1 MALMTSLTPQ
11 NMTFLIVDD
20 MDNMR
25 RSVRA
30 MLKLIKYGKDY
41 YEAPHGKEA
50 WKILSQKNHGIDFI
64 ICDYN
69 MPYMSGTE
77 LLHLMRADKNL
88 RDIPFLMITA
98 DANKE
103 VVAEAAE
110 HDVDAYLTK
119 PFVTASLETKIDEL
133 LDKAE
138 NPDLP
143 TKLLKESKLAE
154 EKGDIKK
161 ALQLALEASKA
172 NRNLSRPYRE
182 LGRLFIKIK
191 NVKQA
196 ISQFTQAID
205 LNRLD
210 VTSYHYLG
218 QLYLHQGKLDKAI
231 DYYSKAM
238 DISPR
243 HSDRAF
249 KFADLLIKKKQPQKA
264 EKVLRLLLKHDPTNQ
279 DNLEKI
285 ALMASSHGLLEL
297 AIKCYKD
304 IIKHAPRRLS
314 IHKRLG
320 LALQQSGQHK
330 EATAYLEKASQKFT
344 EDVELLIAL
353 ANSYLAMDMLI
364 RADRCAAKA
373 AQLDPDNR
381 EAKSI
386 LSQC

>member
-1 MALMTSLTPQ
+1 MNPLTPQ
-11 NMTFLIVDD
+11 NLTFLIVDD

-30 MLKLIKYGKDY
+30 MLKLINYGKNF
-41 YEAPHGKEA
+41 YEAPNGKEA
-50 WKILSQKNHGIDFI
+50 WKMLNQKESRINFI

-77 LLHLMRADKNL
+77 LLHLLRGNKLL

-119 PFVTASLETKIDEL
+119 PFVTASLETKINEL
-133 LDKAE
+133 LDKAS
-138 NPDLP
+138 NPDIQ

-154 EKGDIKK
+154 EGGDIKK
-161 ALQLALEASKA
+161 AIKLAIEASMA
-172 NRNLSRPYRE
+172 NRNASRPYRE
-182 LGRLFIKIK
+182 LGCLFIKIK
-191 NVKQA
+191 NIKQA
-196 ISQFTQAID
+196 IAQFKQAID

-218 QLYLHQGKLDKAI
+218 QLHLHQGELDKAI

-243 HSDRAF
+243 HSDRSF
-249 KFADLLIKKKQPQKA
+249 KFAELLIKKNQPQKA
-264 EKVLRLLLKHDPTNQ
+264 EKVLRLLYKHDPHNQ
-279 DNLEKI
+279 ENLERI
-285 ALMASSHGLLEL
+285 ALIAGSTGLPAL

-304 IIKHAPRRLS
+304 ILKHAPRRLS

-320 LALQQSGQHK
+320 IALQQQGQHSQ
-330 EATAYLEKASQKFT
+330 ASAYLEKAAQKFT
-344 EDVELLIAL
+344 EDVELLTAL
-353 ANSYLAMDMLI
+353 AQSYLAMGMLV
-364 RADRCAAKA
+364 RADRCASKA
-373 AQLDPDNR
+373 ALLDPDNQ
-381 EAKSI
+381 EAKNI

>member
-1 MALMTSLTPQ
+1 M
-11 NMTFLIVDD
+11 NFLIVDD

-30 MLKLIKYGKDY
+30 MLKLIKYGKKLH
-41 YEAPHGKEA
+41 EAPHGKEA
-50 WKILSQKNHGIDFI
+50 WKMLNQKNHGIDFI

-77 LLHLMRADKNL
+77 LLHLIRADKLL

-98 DANKE
+98 DTNKE

-119 PFVTASLETKIDEL
+119 PFVTASLETKINEL
-133 LDKAE
+133 LGKAK
-138 NPDLP
+138 NPDL
-143 TKLLKESKLAE
+143 TTQLLRESRLAE
-154 EKGDIKK
+154 ESGDIKK
-161 ALQLALEASKA
+161 ALHLALDASKA

-182 LGRLFIKIK
+182 LGRLFIKVK
-191 NVKQA
+191 NIKQA

-231 DYYSKAM
+231 DFYSKAM

-249 KFADLLIKKKQPQKA
+249 KFADLLIQKKQPQKA
-264 EKVLRLLLKHDPTNQ
+264 EKVLRLLLKHDSGNQ

-285 ALMASSHGLLEL
+285 ATMAGANGFPDL

-304 IIKHAPRRLS
+304 ILKHTPHRLS
-314 IHKRLG
+314 IHKCLG
-320 LALQQSGQHK
+320 MALQEKGQHNQ
-330 EATAYLEKASQKFT
+330 ASAYLEKAVQKFS

-353 ANSYLAMDMLI
+353 AQSYLAMGMLI
-364 RADRCAAKA
+364 RADKCASKA
-373 AQLDPDNR
+373 LQLDPSNMA
-381 EAKSI
+381 AKNI
-386 LSQC
+386 LSRC

>member
-1 MALMTSLTPQ
+1 MDSMNSLTPQ
-11 NMTFLIVDD
+11 NMNILIVDD

-25 RSVRA
+25 RSIRA
-30 MLKLIKYGKDY
+30 MLKLIKYGKNL

-50 WKILSQKNHGIDFI
+50 WKMLQGKNHGIDFI
-64 ICDYN
+64 ISDYN
-69 MPYMSGTE
+69 MPYMSGTD
-77 LLHLMRADKNL
+77 LLHNLRSNKLL

-133 LDKAE
+133 LDKTK
-138 NPDLP
+138 NPDP
-143 TKLLKESKLAE
+143 QTKLLKESKLAE
-154 EKGDIKK
+154 ENGDIKK
-161 ALQLALEASKA
+161 AIKLAIEASKA

-196 ISQFTQAID
+196 IAQFSQAID

-249 KFADLLIKKKQPQKA
+249 KFANLLIKRNLPKKA
-264 EKVLRLLLKHDPTNQ
+264 EKVLRLLLKHDPKNQ
-279 DNLEKI
+279 ETLEKI
-285 ALMASSHGLLEL
+285 AMMAGSNGLPDL

-304 IIKHAPRRLS
+304 LLKHAPRRLS

-320 LALQQSGQHK
+320 MTLQEKGQHNQ
-330 EATAYLEKASQKFT
+330 ASAYLEKAAQKFT

-353 ANSYLAMDMLI
+353 ARSYLAMDMLV
-364 RADRCAAKA
+364 RADRCASKA
-373 AQLDPDNR
+373 AQLDPENR

-386 LSQC
+386 LTQC

>member
-1 MALMTSLTPQ
+1 MTPLNPHDM
-11 NMTFLIVDD
+11 NFLIIDD

-30 MLKLIKYGKDY
+30 MLKLIKYGKNL

-50 WKILSQKNHGIDFI
+50 WKMLSKKEHTIDFI

-77 LLHLMRADKNL
+77 LLHLIRADKQL

-119 PFVTASLETKIDEL
+119 PFVTASLETKINEL
-133 LDKAE
+133 LARAE

-143 TKLLKESKLAE
+143 TRFLKESRLAE
-154 EKGDIKK
+154 EKGDIKE
-161 ALQLALEASKA
+161 ALRLALEASKA

-182 LGRLFIKIK
+182 LGRLFIKLK
-191 NVKQA
+191 NIKQA
-196 ISQFTQAID
+196 IAQFSKAID

-218 QLYLHQGKLDKAI
+218 QLHLHQGQLDKAI
-231 DYYSKAM
+231 DFYSRAM
-238 DISPR
+238 EISPR

-249 KFADLLIKKKQPQKA
+249 KFADLLIQKKLPDKA
-264 EKVLRLLLKHDPTNQ
+264 EKVLRLLLKNEPANMAHI
-279 DNLEKI
+279 EKI
-285 ALMASSHGLLEL
+285 ALIADSNGLAEL

-304 IIKHAPRRLS
+304 MIKQAPERIS

-320 LALQQSGQHK
+320 IVLQQQGQHTQ
-330 EATAYLEKASQKFT
+330 ACAYLEKAVQKFS
-344 EDVELLIAL
+344 EDVELLLAL
-353 ANSYLAMDMLI
+353 ATSYLAMGMMI
-364 RADRCAAKA
+364 RADRCASKA
-373 AQLDPDNR
+373 NLLDPGNK
-381 EAKSI
+381 EAKNI
-386 LSQC
+386 LNQC

>member
-1 MALMTSLTPQ
+1 MKSSLTPE
-11 NMTFLIVDD
+11 NMNFLIIDD

-30 MLKLIKYGKDY
+30 MLKLVKYGKNF

-50 WKILSQKNHGIDFI
+50 WKMLSKKNHGIDFI

-77 LLHLMRADKNL
+77 LLHLIRADKLL

-119 PFVTASLETKIDEL
+119 PFVTASLENKINEL
-133 LDKAE
+133 LEKAQ
-138 NPDLP
+138 NPDIP
-143 TKLLKESKLAE
+143 TQLLRASKAAE
-154 EKGDIKK
+154 EKGDIK
-161 ALQLALEASKA
+161 AAIHLALEASQA
-172 NRNLSRPYRE
+172 NRSLSRPYRE

-196 ISQFTQAID
+196 ISQFTQAIE

-231 DYYSKAM
+231 DFYSKAM

-249 KFADLLIKKKQPQKA
+249 KFADLLIKKNQPQKA
-264 EKVLRLLLKHDPTNQ
+264 EKILRIILKHDPSNQ

-285 ALMASSHGLLEL
+285 AALAGNIGFPEL

-304 IIKHAPRRLS
+304 ILKHAPRRLS
-314 IHKRLG
+314 IHKLLG
-320 LALQQSGQHK
+320 LALQQKGQYNQ
-330 EATAYLEKASQKFT
+330 ASAYLEKAAGKFT
-344 EDVELLIAL
+344 EDVELLVAL
-353 ANSYLAMDMLI
+353 ARSYLEMDMLV
-364 RADRCAAKA
+364 RADKYASKA
-373 AQLDPDNR
+373 LKVDPDNM

-386 LSQC
+386 LSKC

>member
-1 MALMTSLTPQ
+1 MTSLTPQ
-11 NMTFLIVDD
+11 NMNFLIIDD

-30 MLKLIKYGKDY
+30 MLKLIKYGKNL

-50 WKILSQKNHGIDFI
+50 WKILSKKNHGIDFI

-77 LLHLMRADKNL
+77 LLHLLRADKVL

-119 PFVTASLETKIDEL
+119 PFVTASLETKIIEL

-138 NPDLP
+138 NPDIP
-143 TKLLKESKLAE
+143 TKLLKESRLAE
-154 EKGDIKK
+154 EQGDIKK
-161 ALQLALEASKA
+161 ALQLALKASKA

-182 LGRLFIKIK
+182 LGRLFIKVK

-231 DYYSKAM
+231 DYYSRAM

-249 KFADLLIKKKQPQKA
+249 KFADLLIQKNQPQKA
-264 EKVLRLLLKHDPTNQ
+264 EKVLRLLLKHDPSNQ

-285 ALMASSHGLLEL
+285 ASMASANGFPDL

-304 IIKHAPRRLS
+304 ILKHAPRRLS
-314 IHKRLG
+314 IHKLLG
-320 LALQQSGQHK
+320 LALLQKGQHNQ
-330 EATAYLEKASQKFT
+330 ASAYLEKAVQKFS
-344 EDVELLIAL
+344 EDVELLVGL
-353 ANSYLAMDMLI
+353 AKCYLAMNMLV
-364 RADRCAAKA
+364 RADRCASKA
-373 AQLDPDNR
+373 ALLDPESQ

-386 LSQC
+386 LSKC

>member
-1 MALMTSLTPQ
+1 MKSLTPE
-11 NMTFLIVDD
+11 NMNFLIVDD

-30 MLKLIKYGKDY
+30 MLKIIKYGQRI

-50 WKILSQKNHGIDFI
+50 WKMLSNEHHNIDFI

-77 LLHLMRADKNL
+77 LLHRMHGDKNL

-119 PFVTASLETKIDEL
+119 PFVTASLEAKIDYL
-133 LDKAE
+133 LDKVE

-143 TKLLKESKLAE
+143 TKLLKESKIAE
-154 EKGDIKK
+154 ESGDIKK
-161 ALQLALEASKA
+161 ALQLALESSKA

-196 ISQFTQAID
+196 IAQFKQAIE
-205 LNRLD
+205 LNMLD
-210 VTSYHYLG
+210 VSSYHYLG
-218 QLYLHQGKLDKAI
+218 QLYLHQGQLDKAI
-231 DYYSKAM
+231 NYFSRAM

-249 KFADLLIKKKQPQKA
+249 KFADLLFQKKQPQKA
-264 EKVLRLLLKHDPTNQ
+264 EKVLRLLLKHTPGDHE
-279 DNLEKI
+279 NLEKVARI
-285 ALMASSHGLLEL
+285 AETNDLSEL
-297 AIKCYKD
+297 AIKCFKD
-304 IIKHAPRRLS
+304 ILKHSPNLLS
-314 IHKRLG
+314 NHKRLG
-320 LALQQSGQHK
+320 LALQRTGQHK
-330 EATAYLEKASQKFT
+330 QSTDYLEKASQKFT
-344 EDVELLIAL
+344 DDIEILLAL
-353 ANSYLAMDMLI
+353 AQNYMAMELPI
-364 RADRCAAKA
+364 RADRCASRVLQIA
-373 AQLDPDNR
+373 PDNQ
-381 EAKSI
+381 EARYI